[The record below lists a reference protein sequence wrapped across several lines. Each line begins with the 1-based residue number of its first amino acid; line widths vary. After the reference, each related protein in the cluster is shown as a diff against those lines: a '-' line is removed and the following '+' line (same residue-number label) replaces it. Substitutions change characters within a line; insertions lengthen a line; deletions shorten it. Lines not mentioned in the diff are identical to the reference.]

1 MRTNWGVVLICL
13 GTGVALAVGALLRT
27 RVSRTLAIVLLAA
40 SGIAVGAGA
49 LMVQAQA
56 SAAEWALTLVCLGV
70 MAPFQARLIF
80 GRLGKTVGSPSGTVV
95 PD

>member
-1 MRTNWGVVLICL
+1 MCL
-13 GTGVALAVGALLRT
+13 GTGVALIVGRSLRT
-27 RVSRTLAIVLLAA
+27 RVSRTLAVALLAA

-56 SAAEWALTLVCLGV
+56 STAEWALTLVCLGV
-70 MAPFQARLIF
+70 MVPFQARLIF
-80 GRLGKTVGSPSGTVV
+80 GRLGKTAGSPSGTVV

>member
-1 MRTNWGVVLICL
+1 MRTGWGVVLICL
-13 GTGVALAVGALLRT
+13 GTGVALTVGGLLRT
-27 RVSRTLAIVLLAA
+27 RVSRTLAVALLAA

-56 SAAEWALTLVCLGV
+56 SAAEWVFTLVCLGV
-70 MAPFQARLIF
+70 MVPFQARLVF
-80 GRLGKTVGSPSGTVV
+80 GRLGKTAGSPSGTVV